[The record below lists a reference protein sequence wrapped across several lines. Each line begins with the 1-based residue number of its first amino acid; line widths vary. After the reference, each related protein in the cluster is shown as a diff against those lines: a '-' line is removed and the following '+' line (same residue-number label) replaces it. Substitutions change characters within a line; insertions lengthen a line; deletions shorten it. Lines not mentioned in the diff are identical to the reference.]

1 MNTDIDMPRHVA
13 RQKESGMSVWAYCQ
27 QHDIGY
33 HSMQYWIKKLRKLD
47 SKKVTPPKEMFIEL
61 APSEKETFSN
71 LGCSLSDSPPV
82 TPQVE
87 LTFPSGLIL
96 KIYG

>member
-1 MNTDIDMPRHVA
+1 MNKDIEMTQHVA

-33 HSMQYWIKKLRKLD
+33 HSMQYWIKKLRKLNC
-47 SKKVTPPKEMFIEL
+47 KKVTLPKEMFIEL

-71 LGCSLSDSPPV
+71 PGRSLRDNPPV
-82 TPQVE
+82 APQVE
-87 LTFPSGLIL
+87 LTFPSGLTM

>member
-1 MNTDIDMPRHVA
+1 MNKDIEITQHVA
-13 RQKESGMSVWAYCQ
+13 HQKESGMSVWAYCQ
-27 QHDIGY
+27 QHGVGY
-33 HSMQYWIKKLRKLD
+33 HRMQYWIKKLRKLD
-47 SKKVTPPKEMFIEL
+47 CQKVSPSKEMFIEL

-71 LGCSLSDSPPV
+71 RGRSINDTPPV

>member
-1 MNTDIDMPRHVA
+1 MNNDIEITQHVA
-13 RQKESGMSVWAYCQ
+13 RQKESGMSVQSYCQ
-27 QHDIGY
+27 QHGIGY
-33 HSMQYWIKKLRKLD
+33 HRMQYWIKKIRRLGA
-47 SKKVTPPKEMFIEL
+47 SSVAPAKEMFIEL
-61 APSEKETFSN
+61 SPFEKETLSN
-71 LGCSLSDSPPV
+71 LGRGLGDTPPV